1 MSQEGHNK
9 LPLEPAAL
17 HAYNASRTL
26 EDTAVACHAPF
37 NSIYFMPEGQ
47 IVPCCYNRTHL
58 YGKYPETTVE
68 EAWFG
73 QNALDFRE
81 KIISRKFDVGCARC
95 LDQINAGNHEGVHA
109 RIYDRPLAFKQPS
122 NQLSAGLVSQSRV
135 FPEILE
141 FELNN
146 ICNLECVMCG
156 GMHSHLIRRNREK
169 LPPLQSPYDN
179 KFVEQ
184 LEPFIQSAKVA
195 RFLGGEP
202 FLIPIYYDIWERFI
216 NVNPDAELHI
226 TTNATVLNDRV
237 WRVLDRCR
245 VHPVISVDSMDPENY
260 ESIRKNASFSTFISN
275 VESLQEFCEKK
286 GIPLTFSCCPIQQNW
301 EHLHGVLEYCNE
313 NNVRLYFNTVVMP
326 ESASLRF
333 LSKDD
338 LQKVIDRLDS
348 VEPPGLFR
356 NLFSKSRTSR
366 DNNLAFQNMITQL
379 RAWHKSKKEVQKSEE
394 DQWVTH
400 LLNVQGTDIE
410 DKPLEFKLEIFDR
423 LKRSLTNEQVLVLC
437 KHLFLNKTVLEDKPL
452 QFRIEIFNRLKRDF
466 TNEQVLV
473 LCKHLFLN
481 KTAIED
487 KLEIFD
493 SLKYDFTNEQVLVLC
508 KHLFL
513 SKTALEDKP
522 LQFKLE
528 IFDRLRRD
536 LTNEQVLILCKH
548 LFLNKTAL
556 EDKLE
561 IFDRL
566 KRDLTIEQV
575 LILCE
580 LLFLNKT
587 ALEDKPLQFKLEIFD
602 RLKRDLNDEHILV
615 LCRLLF
621 VNETA
626 TRDDWSVK
634 HWFEWLLQNYS
645 WEHEVKQKI
654 QNTGMNTT
662 DELYRSLLRTPA
674 NILQYTKVDA

>member
-26 EDTAVACHAPF
+26 EDTGVACHAPF

-47 IVPCCYNRTHL
+47 IVPCCYNRAHL

-68 EAWFG
+68 EAWFS

-184 LEPFIQSAKVA
+184 LEPFIRSAKVA

-275 VESLQEFCEKK
+275 VESLRGFCEKK

-301 EHLHGVLEYCNE
+301 EHLHGVLEYCNL

-348 VEPPGLFR
+348 VDNPGLFR
-356 NLFSKSRTSR
+356 NLSSKSRTSR

-379 RAWHKSKKEVQKSEE
+379 RAWHKSKKSSK
-394 DQWVTH
+394 
-400 LLNVQGTDIE
+400 
-410 DKPLEFKLEIFDR
+410 
-423 LKRSLTNEQVLVLC
+423 
-437 KHLFLNKTVLEDKPL
+437 KT
-452 QFRIEIFNRLKRDF
+452 I
-466 TNEQVLV
+466 
-473 LCKHLFLN
+473 
-481 KTAIED
+481 
-487 KLEIFD
+487 
-493 SLKYDFTNEQVLVLC
+493 
-508 KHLFL
+508 
-513 SKTALEDKP
+513 LEDKP

-528 IFDRLRRD
+528 IFDRLRGD
-536 LTNEQVLILCKH
+536 LTNDQVLILCKH
-548 LFLNKTAL
+548 
-556 EDKLE
+556 
-561 IFDRL
+561 
-566 KRDLTIEQV
+566 
-575 LILCE
+575 
-580 LLFLNKT
+580 LFLNKT
-587 ALEDKPLQFKLEIFD
+587 ALEDKPLQFKLEIFN
-602 RLKRDLNDEHILV
+602 RLKCDLNDEHILV
-615 LCRLLF
+615 LCKLLF

-634 HWFEWLLQNYS
+634 DWFEWLLQNYS

-654 QNTGMNTT
+654 QNTGLKTT
-662 DELYRSLLRTPA
+662 DELYRSLLRTPF
-674 NILQYTKVDA
+674 NILQYTKVDEWPKPDRPQTK